1 LDQRE
6 RYEDHQEAFRA
17 AMDGRQAQIWT
28 STPAIV
34 ESFDGNTL
42 RAKPA
47 IQEKVRAKDGT
58 VSDVNLPLLIYC
70 PVVFP
75 TGGGY
80 VLTFPIKP
88 GDEVLIVFASRC
100 IDNWWKQGGV
110 QKQAEMRMHDISDG
124 FAIPGPLSD
133 PRKVSNVSTTATVL
147 RSMDNLLNVTLDS
160 SIQKILINA
169 TNQIDLTATTQVT
182 VTAPT
187 IIAHASTAL
196 EVDSPVVTIN
206 ASSQVAI
213 NSPNLLCSGGIIAQG
228 GIVAY
233 GDVWAGGPSGTE
245 LAGHAHTGV
254 QSGTSTS
261 GPPIPGS

>member
-187 IIAHASTAL
+187 IIAHAS
-196 EVDSPVVTIN
+196 
-206 ASSQVAI
+206 I